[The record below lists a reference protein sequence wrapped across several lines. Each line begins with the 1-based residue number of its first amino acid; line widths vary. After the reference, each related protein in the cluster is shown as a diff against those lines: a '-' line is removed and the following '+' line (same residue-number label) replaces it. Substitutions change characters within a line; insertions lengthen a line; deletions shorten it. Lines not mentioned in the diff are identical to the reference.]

1 MAGLLGDSWEDPRS
15 QGLLALAGGMLQ
27 GNMGAGVSAMS
38 ATMAGAQDVAM
49 KRKLMDMQYQEAMI
63 GLDQKQT
70 NLARIKAIDGD
81 LGTPNTPSTPAISPG
96 AMSTQGG
103 AGPVMSP
110 EVYSQENAQLQSP
123 APAGQSGGL
132 VAQARALG
140 IPDNAIRTDLAFN
153 GGKGIAKMI
162 YDRGIPNMK
171 VSNGFAY
178 DENTVQSGFM
188 PSLNTSANGQ
198 TSVTNI
204 INGKPV
210 VSAPAGAVST
220 FADYMDKSKMAE
232 AKYDLVDI
240 PDGKGGTQKM
250 TRADAVNLLGG
261 QGGSVAPSQVASGTP
276 SSNNFGNIRP
286 AGQSTGFATYA
297 TPEAGIKAVDDNLKA
312 YGSKG
317 INTISGIIGRW
328 APPSENDTPAYI
340 KAVSQRLGIS
350 ADQPLDMNN
359 PAVRQALGTAITLHE
374 KGPAAIF
381 GGVNRTSA
389 PKWGASLSEADKDA
403 QAVDLAGNKASAE
416 AGAKTGVDRIYVGYD
431 NARTA
436 VESLASSA
444 EARKSIVGGVF
455 SGAGAATQLSLSKAM
470 KAMGFDVAQDK
481 ATNTDYL
488 QSTLGQGILNKA
500 KTLGANPTD
509 NDARIIRDIVG
520 SIGTDPQA
528 LNKLLDYQDV
538 MANRSIASHNKN
550 YKDATSKGF
559 KAPFDLTVDLPKPS
573 GVAPMDTLPKANPAN
588 KGKQIRDTVT
598 GKILTSNGLT
608 WAEAK

>member
-1 MAGLLGDSWEDPRS
+1 MAGLLGEGWEDPRS

-27 GNMGAGVSAMS
+27 GNMGAGVSAMGS
-38 ATMAGAQDVAM
+38 TMANAQDKAM
-49 KRKLMDMQYQEAMI
+49 QRKLMDMQYQEAMI

-178 DENTVQSGFM
+178 DENRVQPGFM
-188 PSLNTSANGQ
+188 PSMNTSANGQ
-198 TSVTNI
+198 TSMTNI
-204 INGKPV
+204 VNGQPV
-210 VSAPAGAVST
+210 VSAPKGANST
-220 FADYMDKSKMAE
+220 FGGYMEQTERSKA
-232 AKYDLVDI
+232 AFDLVDI

-250 TRADAVNLLGG
+250 TRAAAVGLLGG
-261 QGGSVAPSQVASGTP
+261 STPDIPSVGSFQPTPAQLAAIRADVARTGNPNPTI
-276 SSNNFGNIRP
+276 NFT
-286 AGQSTGFATYA
+286 QST
-297 TPEAGIKAVDDNLKA
+297 
-312 YGSKG
+312 
-317 INTISGIIGRW
+317 
-328 APPSENDTPAYI
+328 
-340 KAVSQRLGIS
+340 
-350 ADQPLDMNN
+350 QPR
-359 PAVRQALGTAITLHE
+359 PV
-374 KGPAAIF
+374 
-381 GGVNRTSA
+381 TSA
-389 PKWGASLSEADKDA
+389 KWGASLSEADKDA

-416 AGAKTGVDRIYVGYD
+416 AGAKTGVDRIYAGYD
-431 NARTA
+431 SARSA

-444 EARKSIVGGVF
+444 EARKSIAGGVF
-455 SGAGAATQLSLSKAM
+455 TGTGAETQLSVTKAL
-470 KAMGFDVAQDK
+470 KSMGFDVAQDK